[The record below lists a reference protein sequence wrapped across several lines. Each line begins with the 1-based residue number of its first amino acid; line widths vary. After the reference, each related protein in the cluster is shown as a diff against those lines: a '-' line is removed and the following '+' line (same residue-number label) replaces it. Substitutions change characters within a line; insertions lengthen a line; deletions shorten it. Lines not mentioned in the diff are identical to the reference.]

1 MKLSTFIGNILWFIF
16 TGLLGFLTWATI
28 GVVFCITIIC
38 IPFGYQCFKIS
49 TLYLVPFGK
58 DIVYGNLGVGNLLLN
73 VLWACTVGVL
83 LAFGHLIAGLI
94 LCLTIIGIPFGI
106 QCFKLSILCLLPF
119 GAQIITDLD

>member
-16 TGLLGFLTWATI
+16 AGLLGFLAWVTLGA
-28 GVVFCITIIC
+28 VFCVTIIG

-58 DIVYGNLGVGNLLLN
+58 DIVYGSLGVGNLLLN
-73 VLWACTVGVL
+73 VLWACTFGAL
-83 LAFGHLIAGLI
+83 LAFSHLIAGLI
-94 LCLTIIGIPFGI
+94 LCLTIVGIPFGI

-119 GAQIITDLD
+119 GAQIITNLD